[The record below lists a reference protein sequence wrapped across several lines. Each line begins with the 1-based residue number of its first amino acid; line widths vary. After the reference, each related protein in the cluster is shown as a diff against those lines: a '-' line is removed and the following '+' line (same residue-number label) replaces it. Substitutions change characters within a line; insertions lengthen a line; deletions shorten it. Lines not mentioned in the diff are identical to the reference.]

1 MAACIH
7 PPPSIQP
14 LTQDSGHAGSS
25 SPSRCKLVVAK
36 KRSHNSIVI
45 TILSEIVFCQS
56 FSTKS
61 VDMMMWR
68 GRIINFWDPSQ
79 LWKSHQSF
87 RLLLC
92 ECFWPVEK
100 KQHSC
105 SPRFWFIRC
114 ILPIYRARPYLCL
127 CCIIS
132 ATKCILTDHQW
143 TQCTGGSSSWMYHQ
157 LTTDPCLN
165 RGQQNFLSRNW
176 SKNTWTRKNNGVKK
190 KAVFYD

>member
-36 KRSHNSIVI
+36 KRSHNSIVN

-56 FSTKS
+56 FSAKS

-87 RLLLC
+87 RMLLC

-100 KQHSC
+100 KTALML
-105 SPRFWFIRC
+105 FWFIRC

-190 KAVFYD
+190 KTVFFYD